1 MYELFRQIGRTCNL
15 SLTRNRI
22 GMVVF
27 IERHQVSCKA
37 FRGLVDQVLQS
48 IGDLHLIK
56 CFYCIAVVI
65 DYCDYLAANPSEM
78 DPQPQSPRTHPLKL
92 AYKFICVLAYT
103 WIFVCLIYPFLFIQL
118 LTIYLA
124 IYSFICYQCYIDD
137 WIRYFLQFHFKLICV
152 TSGLFDA

>member
-48 IGDLHLIK
+48 IGDPHLVK
-56 CFYCIAVVI
+56 CFYCTAVVI
-65 DYCDYLAANPSEM
+65 YYYIYLAANPSQM
-78 DPQPQSPRTHPLKL
+78 DPQSQSPKTHPLKL
-92 AYKFICVLAYT
+92 AYKFI
-103 WIFVCLIYPFLFIQL
+103 FVYLPTLEYLSAWYPFLFIVIVDHL
-118 LTIYLA
+118 CCNLF
-124 IYSFICYQCYIDD
+124 SFIYY
-137 WIRYFLQFHFKLICV
+137 
-152 TSGLFDA
+152 